1 MKRFKKISNIATLAL
16 GLILSLSSCKLDLFP
31 LNGPSTGTFPA
42 SEDEAVMGLFAA
54 YQSLSQLD
62 AASTPIWHVM
72 DNITDIGYARP
83 GTNYTSP
90 ITSAITTDNAL
101 CTKPW
106 QVHYRTIARCHAVLD
121 NLDGLKASMSDATY
135 NQLDAELRFIRAYCY
150 SQLIE
155 LYGDVPLIKTAVTL
169 GNADVPQTSK
179 QEIEQFLLDEMT
191 AIADNLPVSQAQYG
205 NVRGSRIA
213 AYMLKARVALYAK
226 KYDVASQAAKTALDL
241 SAGVHELTPFNNTIN
256 FAGKDHTVGEPDISN
271 IFGHEGFKASK
282 EWIWVAEYNK
292 SVPGNTHNQQYYSAS
307 RLGKGVSYWGPTQ
320 DLINTFQATDGLP
333 ITESPL
339 YDASKPFENRDPRL
353 DMYCVRPHARY
364 LGYQF
369 EPNTSFKTVSNYW
382 PVLNGQST
390 TPSSVSNNDA
400 TNAFRSFSGYLW
412 RKPVDIADF
421 SSTSVSGVS
430 DLNVGIFRFAELLLI
445 YAEAKIEANDIDNS
459 VYDAINLVRERAHMP
474 DLPAGLSQAD
484 LRKALRYER
493 KVELAND
500 GLRWYDLRRWGIAND
515 VMNGFLY
522 LNRDAKPWTKEVL
535 TGFDESYTPIYNHT
549 EAIKYFTTQEVIY
562 RENKD
567 ELWPVPKSEMDANK
581 NLEQN
586 PGY

>member
-1 MKRFKKISNIATLAL
+1 MKRLNIKNT
-16 GLILSLSSCKLDLFP
+16 LSLLLAFSFVLPSCKLDHFP

-42 SEDEAVMGLFAA
+42 SESEAVMGLYGA

-101 CTKPW
+101 VTKPW
-106 QVHYRTIARCHAVLD
+106 QYHYRSIARCHVVLD
-121 NLDGLKASMSDATY
+121 NLENLRSSMSDATY

-155 LYGDVPLIKTAVTL
+155 LYGDVPLLKSAV
-169 GNADVPQTSK
+169 GIADASVPRTPK
-179 QEIEQFLLDEMT
+179 AEVEQFILDELT
-191 AIADNLPVSQAQYG
+191 AIAENLPLSQAQYG
-205 NVRGSRIA
+205 HVRASRIA

-226 KYDVASQAAKTALDL
+226 KYDQAALAAKTALEL
-241 SAGVHELTPFNNTIN
+241 SAGQHDLTPFNNTIDL
-256 FAGKDHTVGEPDISN
+256 AGKDHTAGEPDIAN
-271 IFGHEGFKASK
+271 IFGHEGFKTSK

-292 SVPGNTHNQQYYSAS
+292 SVPGNAHNQQYYSAS
-307 RLGKGVSYWGPTQ
+307 RLGKGVCYWGPTQ
-320 DLINTFQATDGLP
+320 DLINTFQASDGLP

-353 DMYCVRPHARY
+353 DMYCVRPGARY

-369 EPNTSFKTVSNYW
+369 EPNTSFKNVNNYW
-382 PVLNGQST
+382 PVINGQSPN
-390 TPSSVSNNDA
+390 PSTVANNDA

-412 RKPVDIADF
+412 RKVVDIADF
-421 SSTSVSGVS
+421 STTSVSGNS
-430 DLNVGIFRFAELLLI
+430 DLNVGIFRYAELLLI
-445 YAEAKIEANDIDNS
+445 YAEAKIELNELDNT
-459 VYDAINLVRERAHMP
+459 VYDAINRIRQRAHMP
-474 DLPAGLSQAD
+474 DLPQGLSQAQ
-484 LRKALRYER
+484 LRTALRYER

-515 VMNGFLY
+515 VMNGVLY
-522 LNRDAKPWTKEVL
+522 LNRDAKPWTENVL
-535 TGFDESYTPIYNHT
+535 VGFDENYTPIYNHT
-549 EAIKYFTTQEVIY
+549 EALKYFTTQEVVF
-562 RENKD
+562 RPNKD
-567 ELWPVPKSEMDANK
+567 EYWPVPKSEIDANP
-581 NLEQN
+581 NLVQN